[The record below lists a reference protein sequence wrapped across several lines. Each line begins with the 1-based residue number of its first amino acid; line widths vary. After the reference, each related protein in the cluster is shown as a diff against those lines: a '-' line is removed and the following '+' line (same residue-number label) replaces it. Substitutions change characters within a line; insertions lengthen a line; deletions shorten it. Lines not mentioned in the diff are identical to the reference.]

1 MSLEIKYLPLTLEEL
16 PALVANLKKQE
27 YRFVQILCVN
37 TDDGLDVQY
46 SFEKDGVLE
55 NYTIKGVKKG
65 IKVPSIT
72 DKYLAAFVFENESH
86 DLFGLQ
92 VEGIAI
98 DFGGNFYQLSVSEPM
113 TIISPA
119 QKEAREKAAKIAAA
133 KAAKEA
139 KAAQVSEAIKEE
151 GGE

>member
-1 MSLEIKYLPLTLEEL
+1 MSLEIKFLPLTLEEL

-27 YRFVQILCVN
+27 YRFVQILCVC

-55 NYTIKGVKKG
+55 NYTIKGIKKG
-65 IKVPSIT
+65 TKVPSIT

-98 DFGGNFYQLSVSEPM
+98 DFGGNFYQLSVAEPM

-139 KAAQVSEAIKEE
+139 KAAQVSEAVKEE
-151 GGE
+151 RGE

>member
-1 MSLEIKYLPLTLEEL
+1 MSFEIKFHPLALEEL
-16 PALVANLKKQE
+16 PARVAALKKQG
-27 YRFVQILCVN
+27 YRFVQMLCTN

-46 SFEKDGVLE
+46 SFMKDGVLE
-55 NYTIKGVKKG
+55 NFTITGVKKG
-65 IKVPSIT
+65 TKVPSIT

-86 DLFGLQ
+86 DLFGLE

-98 DFGGNFYQLSVSEPM
+98 DFGGNFYQVSVAEPM
-113 TIISPA
+113 TVISPA

-133 KAAKEA
+133 KAAKAA
-139 KAAQVSEAIKEE
+139 KAAQTGEAVKEE